1 MHPLPHLLTYPNR
14 TTVFLLL
21 LLLVATGPISA
32 HAALPSQQQKDLSGV
47 IVHQLRV
54 PSLLQRITRRA
65 VYTASPSIVVL
76 ADGGYLIACNEFG
89 HGSTA
94 ATSGITHLYRSDDRG
109 ASWQRVAT
117 LSDMKRG
124 SLWLHPDGSLYLLGF
139 RAAPGD
145 ILIRR
150 SVDGGHTWTQPQNE
164 YSGLLRR
171 GTFGGTP
178 NRPAIHDDRIWFAI
192 GGRRMISAPI
202 EADPLQ
208 ADAWTLTPAARI
220 RGGPVGENLTITE
233 AQIVASDTIPPVLLP
248 KVGGHPYTIL
258 IRSGD
263 SPEEVRNPATEDW
276 VQLPGGEKKFAAAWD
291 PVSGYFIALTNPVL
305 PQYAD
310 SGWPPSLIRNVG
322 ALLYSR
328 DLREWQMAHIFIR
341 SPHVDYEAFQY
352 FSFDFD
358 GDDLIIASR
367 TALQIENRKP
377 PRGHD
382 SNLITFHRIAG
393 FRGLLSRQVETGYP

>member
-1 MHPLPHLLTYPNR
+1 MHCLVKGLR
-14 TTVFLLL
+14 CTTVFLLL
-21 LLLVATGPISA
+21 IMVVFGTATAHTNVSA
-32 HAALPSQQQKDLSGV
+32 PPQNDFSGV
-47 IVHQLRV
+47 IVHQLPI
-54 PSLLQRITRRA
+54 PSLLQRITRQA

-89 HGSTA
+89 HGSSA
-94 ATSGITHLYRSDDRG
+94 ATSGLTHLYRSDDRG
-109 ASWQRVAT
+109 ASWQPVAT

-124 SLWLHPDGSLYLLGF
+124 SLWQHPDGSLYLLGF

-150 SVDGGHTWTQPQNE
+150 SVDGGHTWAEPDDEST
-164 YSGLLRR
+164 GLLRR

-178 NRPAIHDDRIWFAI
+178 NRPAIHVGRIWLAI
-192 GGRRMISAPI
+192 GGRRMISAPVN
-202 EADPLQ
+202 ADLLQ

-220 RGGPVGENLTITE
+220 EGSPLGENLTITE
-233 AQIVASDTIPPVLLP
+233 AQIVASDTLPPALLP
-248 KVGGHPYTIL
+248 KVGGHPYTVL

-263 SPEEVRNPATEDW
+263 SPEEVRNPAKEDW
-276 VQLPGGEKKFAAAWD
+276 VQLPGGEKKFAASWD

-305 PQYAD
+305 PAYVD
-310 SGWPPSLIRNVG
+310 SGWPPELIRNVG
-322 ALLYSR
+322 ALLYSK
-328 DLREWQMAHIFIR
+328 DLREWQMAHIFIQ

-358 GDDLIIASR
+358 ADDLVIASR
-367 TALQIENRKP
+367 TALQIDNRKP

-382 SNLITFHRIAG
+382 SNLITFHRITG
-393 FRGLLSRQVETGYP
+393 FRALLQ